1 MTSGTDVVVTGLGA
15 TTPLGGDVASTWEAM
30 LAGRS
35 GVRALTEEWAAELP
49 VRIASRLAREPSEL
63 LDRVKLRRLDR
74 VEAIAL
80 IAAAQAWADAGLAD
94 GETGDAGPAGPEPA
108 GAGSGVDPE
117 RLAVSVGSGI
127 GGATTLLAQD
137 DILER
142 SGPRRVSPH
151 TVPMLMPNGAA
162 AWVGLELGA
171 KAGVHTV
178 VSACATGAEAI
189 AVGLDIIR
197 SGRADV
203 VVAGGAEAVIHPL
216 PIAGFASMR
225 AMSTRNAEPEKASRP
240 WDKARDGFVLGEGAG
255 ILVLE
260 RADHAAARGARSYAR
275 LAGAGLTSDGYDIVQ
290 PDPDGVGAARAIAAA
305 LRDAGVA
312 PADVT
317 HVNAHATAT
326 QVGDLA
332 EVAALHAALGAHPVL
347 TATKSMTGH
356 LLGAAGAVEA
366 IAAVLAVRDGVV
378 PPTIN
383 LDDPD
388 DGLDLDVAVHKP
400 RYLDIPAALNNAFGF
415 GGHNVALL
423 FTRN

>member
-1 MTSGTDVVVTGLGA
+1 MTRPDVVVTGLGA

-35 GVRALTEEWAAELP
+35 GVGALTQEWAAELP
-49 VRIASRLAREPSEL
+49 VRIASQLMVDPAEL

-74 VEAIAL
+74 SEAIAL
-80 IAAAQAWADAGLAD
+80 IAAREAWAGAGLAGAD
-94 GETGDAGPAGPEPA
+94 LDAG
-108 GAGSGVDPE
+108 
-117 RLAVSVGSGI
+117 RLAVSVGSAI

-151 TVPMLMPNGAA
+151 TIPMLMPNGPA

-171 KAGVHTV
+171 KAGAHAMA
-178 VSACATGAEAI
+178 SACATGAEAL
-189 AVGLDIIR
+189 ALGLSIIQ

-203 VVAGGAEAVIHPL
+203 VVAGGTEAVIHPL
-216 PIAGFASMR
+216 PLAAFASMR
-225 AMSTRNAEPEKASRP
+225 AMSTRNHEPEKASRP
-240 WDKARDGFVLGEGAG
+240 WDKQRDGFVLGEGAA

-260 RADHAAARGARSYAR
+260 RADHAAARGARAYAR
-275 LAGAGLTSDGYDIVQ
+275 LAGAGITSDGYDIVQ
-290 PDPDGVGAARAIAAA
+290 PKPDGSGAALAITAA
-305 LRDAGVA
+305 LRDADVA
-312 PADVT
+312 PADVV
-317 HVNAHATAT
+317 HVNAHATST
-326 QVGDLA
+326 PVGDLA
-332 EVAALHAALGAHPVL
+332 EIVALHAAVGDHPVL

-356 LLGAAGAVEA
+356 LIGAAGALESIATILA
-366 IAAVLAVRDGVV
+366 IRDGVV

-388 DGLDLDVAVHKP
+388 DALDLDVAAKKP
-400 RYLDIPAALNNAFGF
+400 RHLDIPAALNNSFGF

-423 FTRN
+423 FTRT